1 LHHTPR
7 QTKHTHKHTEV
18 QTRAPTVGQ
27 FPCEIA
33 IKLMSRIRR
42 VWQTHIHTHIH
53 SHTGFL
59 PSIQRKGKGGEGKRA
74 GRAAA
79 EQEQRAT

>member
-1 LHHTPR
+1 MKSKLTFYKSDFYNFSCATPH
-7 QTKHTHKHTEV
+7 TKHTHM
-18 QTRAPTVGQ
+18 PTAGQ

-42 VWQTHIHTHIH
+42 VWQTHT
-53 SHTGFL
+53 L
-59 PSIQRKGKGGEGKRA
+59 PAFYSARGMAVA
-74 GRAAA
+74 GRGAERKAAA

>member
-1 LHHTPR
+1 MPISHKLT
-7 QTKHTHKHTEV
+7 QTGTK
-18 QTRAPTVGQ
+18 AVGQ

-42 VWQTHIHTHIH
+42 VWQTHTLPAFY
-53 SHTGFL
+53 SPKVGMKNGTGTGNGNGN
-59 PSIQRKGKGGEGKRA
+59 SCMAA
-74 GRAAA
+74 GMSVSGTTT